1 MTSVWKRLQRV
12 GKKATK
18 FQFVASYQEL
28 TLECTKKWQPDKLRV
43 VWTRRNRRICSK
55 LHGWQPGIKN
65 PYRGTVVWQVPENVD
80 ITVTLFKEPH
90 ADEFEDKDWTFVIEN
105 ESAKGQRKVLAS
117 VDVNLK
123 KFASATLSQTDLML
137 KMKPL
142 SVKVVEATLKLS
154 LSCVFLREGKATD
167 EDMQSVA
174 SLMSVKPVDIGNLED
189 FNESDE
195 EEDKR
200 SSTGANLSA
209 AALAPSGPDQPGCT
223 MEKRLSLKGPL
234 AIGSGPER
242 PGSGVP
248 SHPVLSTVSNP
259 ALQGRPPLPPAHCPA
274 FFPPSSPTTHYRLPL
289 PLAVTPQGALRDPQ
303 APGFPGSLPPAL
315 PKIFQPCPGSVP
327 ASFQRRSSGPE
338 TPTDNPMTSDSP
350 PLCPA
355 EAVSSKLANPFLSQP
370 AHTLKDMLG
379 PSPAN
384 VFKPKIVQEY
394 VAHSPVPFHEPQ
406 ITTSSLP
413 DSIKHP
419 SVSSSVSSQQ
429 DKQSVS
435 SALSSSYFCPSLSD
449 PAAPVPL
456 LSSPDLEALCEP
468 AHTSP
473 APPPFSE
480 PSVLPLHMLQTPP
493 APVPALR
500 PAPLPPFPLS
510 ALSSRQNP
518 PAPTADSKMSQPV
531 PELKSSESTQPLTL
545 IQLRQN
551 QHSSRAVGSISIA
564 NTPPSTYLTNH
575 THSKS
580 HTHSEHHKQ
589 VQDEEMQLT
598 SSHPTTAA
606 ENLEQERKPAAAP
619 GQRFSEMSGSE
630 DVDITAL
637 PAPWPFS
644 LSDTLCPTQPS
655 IMTEKLPEKSTEVF
669 VSRKAPLAEE
679 EDYED
684 EAFEKVPVTSQ
695 ALKKATVEELSKNTM
710 LIKDKSSLAKA
721 FSAHSQTK
729 TESDLNET
737 DKALPV
743 SSSLS
748 QVTLF
753 NEKPSINFSEQPES
767 KPESADIPRLKE
779 EPATPNAESSV
790 ITADLSRADEGKATL
805 KTPTTSVPSL
815 LSTEQCLTVDK
826 QQSPQALVSP
836 WPRETCSFEANLTET
851 DFDRQTAVPG
861 ASLSQALADMKPL
874 PISQSSSDT
883 NMEALPSTSALSELG
898 SSSLP
903 KYREPKALMTSS
915 AQMTSSAHPQPGLVL
930 DSEGSTEVQK
940 TVDPGGCKKAHTEGP
955 IWAALE
961 HKVMDQKELFITEET
976 PQDKTSNSLEKAE
989 HEAEVISSMELS
1001 KPGEDKAI
1009 DQVEDVKKL
1018 NLNEVETL
1026 TAAIH
1031 KAQPKPPVMQEKL
1044 KEVNIEPLVQS
1055 TSQSLSA
1062 STYLKDKPNGTLTC
1076 FDSLQP
1082 DINTMLSDE
1091 AKRINVKAKGSSE
1104 AESPLWASLEK
1115 KAKEKGHEELGPG
1128 QQDTGQHT
1136 SEAETQPEEPDNVH
1150 LLSSAQSQQQ
1160 EDVNGN
1166 FVRSRARPQEGFI
1179 VKKSNMERM
1188 AVIEFSR
1195 KMVDYGSCEIQ
1206 RTEEQRQWVS
1216 PGPPLKLPPGQ
1227 QRNGGAV
1234 SHKQTEVPLQLSTG
1248 AEVGD
1253 AAYSEERGFA
1263 SGQAGSSVGL
1273 VWGVL
1278 GALYRGYETVASML
1292 LQSET
1297 DKVDG
1302 TESADQDEMRI
1313 LPCEL
1318 FNDATD
1324 PAKDSQ
1330 DSRMPIPKESV
1341 WSQSACLG
1349 ESKVLSPAEPSGR
1362 SFVECLR
1369 LAAAE
1374 AESGLGQ
1381 KQEHRTS
1388 IDEEKEAECEVKILK
1403 ELPTQSPS
1411 EEKKTIANEPK
1422 PRACKS
1428 TLVGGEKTRGAS
1440 PTQTPLESDQS
1451 MSNNGALSI
1460 CSTDV
1465 IPPLKEVDFDDIA
1478 NEQCLRKTNEDEGPK
1493 KPSLQKA
1500 DPYPAPLVLCLD
1512 GESLEE
1518 DLEFEA
1524 AQEDLGTVWLAELYM
1539 DDSRRETVLA
1549 EGLSPHQ
1556 SLMLDGPAPL
1566 SVQVPPATALQSS
1579 QADKTES
1586 LHPAEDVPSH
1596 QSMKEEAESA
1606 GFMQDA
1612 GPDAVNQ
1619 NTVSGSAARDLV
1631 PAQQDKK
1638 RDIATSTVSEQRGR
1652 NNDQHSRGSKTSLS
1666 AHAATYN
1673 NSADLSVRV
1682 NQMGKESFQFET
1694 TLTAPSENNLVSS
1707 IKQSQIPEVEKPAG
1721 SVKDVSAGTAVET
1734 WPNEP
1739 HGTING
1745 TTDETGSVSE
1755 ESTLLAKILKMA
1767 EDTEVSPVPVPRS
1780 RKLLIPSKSDFELP
1794 PSPSLQVKADSM
1806 TPVNDA
1812 LMTEQNNLPAAHG
1825 LPAAVSVVEANTD
1838 ITKINTEEKRPS
1850 ESLNDTPSAF
1860 TESSGSNM
1868 TVILSGLEPGQILRS
1883 EGNDESLKKD
1893 IYPKQPKENI
1903 PDVTE
1908 CCIDAVTAMTI
1919 TPDHRDVGAVTAVT
1933 ITPDHRDVGAV
1944 TAVTITPDHR
1954 DVGAVTAVTISPDHR
1969 DVGAVTAVTISPDHR
1984 DVGAVTAMTIPPSHT
1999 DLSAKRDGNEG
2010 FHLKV
2015 KYEEVQTEKLKP
2027 LPVLDEVC
2035 SFLPKDSSRSS
2046 MPRTNETAPDG
2057 ETHPQSTHP
2066 KGGNSTAAHEES
2078 PLLETSP
2085 TVLPPQRSK
2094 KKTIPPPVTTGEEVR
2109 DDTSTPE
2116 QVISHLPSPGLV
2128 SSTQSLLDWC
2138 QEITKNY
2145 KGVKVTNFST
2155 SWRNG
2160 LGFCAILHHFYP
2172 DKIDFEELE
2181 PHNITF
2187 NNKRAFDSFAA
2198 LGISRLLEPSD
2209 MVLSSVPDRLIVMT
2223 YLSQIRSH
2231 FTGQELSVLQIEQNS
2246 SQSSYT
2252 VAAPSQGSDLHAAAR
2267 FCAQRLQAGTNG
2279 TNSQAQEATPEGD
2292 KPNSSLVPPPRT
2304 KRAGKTEEDGS
2315 EGGEQMP
2322 VAPPRTNTAAFK
2334 SGLGHEK
2341 ESCELPKESRLVEEE
2356 TMVSKPSR
2364 LQDTSQYVLSEQQA
2378 LEAEQK
2384 HIDSRAA
2391 VVERRLRRLM
2401 ETGSDK
2407 EQEEKL
2413 IQEWFT
2419 LVNKKNALIRRQDH
2433 LELLQQEQDLERR
2446 FELLTRELRAM
2457 MAVEEWQKTQAQQ
2470 HREQLL
2476 LHELVSLVNQRDEIV
2491 RDMDAKERGALE
2503 EDAWLERGLETR
2515 RRKYS
2520 NKDKCVLQ

>member
-1128 QQDTGQHT
+1128 QQDTG
-1136 SEAETQPEEPDNVH
+1136 
-1150 LLSSAQSQQQ
+1150 
-1160 EDVNGN
+1160 
-1166 FVRSRARPQEGFI
+1166 
-1179 VKKSNMERM
+1179 
-1188 AVIEFSR
+1188 
-1195 KMVDYGSCEIQ
+1195 
-1206 RTEEQRQWVS
+1206 
-1216 PGPPLKLPPGQ
+1216 
-1227 QRNGGAV
+1227 
-1234 SHKQTEVPLQLSTG
+1234 
-1248 AEVGD
+1248 
-1253 AAYSEERGFA
+1253 
-1263 SGQAGSSVGL
+1263 
-1273 VWGVL
+1273 
-1278 GALYRGYETVASML
+1278 
-1292 LQSET
+1292 
-1297 DKVDG
+1297 
-1302 TESADQDEMRI
+1302 
-1313 LPCEL
+1313 
-1318 FNDATD
+1318 
-1324 PAKDSQ
+1324 
-1330 DSRMPIPKESV
+1330 
-1341 WSQSACLG
+1341 
-1349 ESKVLSPAEPSGR
+1349 
-1362 SFVECLR
+1362 
-1369 LAAAE
+1369 
-1374 AESGLGQ
+1374 
-1381 KQEHRTS
+1381 
-1388 IDEEKEAECEVKILK
+1388 
-1403 ELPTQSPS
+1403 
-1411 EEKKTIANEPK
+1411 
-1422 PRACKS
+1422 
-1428 TLVGGEKTRGAS
+1428 
-1440 PTQTPLESDQS
+1440 
-1451 MSNNGALSI
+1451 
-1460 CSTDV
+1460 
-1465 IPPLKEVDFDDIA
+1465 
-1478 NEQCLRKTNEDEGPK
+1478 
-1493 KPSLQKA
+1493 
-1500 DPYPAPLVLCLD
+1500 
-1512 GESLEE
+1512 
-1518 DLEFEA
+1518 
-1524 AQEDLGTVWLAELYM
+1524 
-1539 DDSRRETVLA
+1539 RRETVLA

-2341 ESCELPKESRLVEEE
+2341 GKDEVEGRSNPATAADSAESKSCELPKESRLVEEE

>member
-1001 KPGEDKAI
+1001 KPG
-1009 DQVEDVKKL
+1009 
-1018 NLNEVETL
+1018 
-1026 TAAIH
+1026 
-1031 KAQPKPPVMQEKL
+1031 
-1044 KEVNIEPLVQS
+1044 
-1055 TSQSLSA
+1055 
-1062 STYLKDKPNGTLTC
+1062 
-1076 FDSLQP
+1076 
-1082 DINTMLSDE
+1082 
-1091 AKRINVKAKGSSE
+1091 
-1104 AESPLWASLEK
+1104 
-1115 KAKEKGHEELGPG
+1115 
-1128 QQDTGQHT
+1128 
-1136 SEAETQPEEPDNVH
+1136 
-1150 LLSSAQSQQQ
+1150 
-1160 EDVNGN
+1160 
-1166 FVRSRARPQEGFI
+1166 
-1179 VKKSNMERM
+1179 
-1188 AVIEFSR
+1188 
-1195 KMVDYGSCEIQ
+1195 
-1206 RTEEQRQWVS
+1206 
-1216 PGPPLKLPPGQ
+1216 
-1227 QRNGGAV
+1227 
-1234 SHKQTEVPLQLSTG
+1234 
-1248 AEVGD
+1248 
-1253 AAYSEERGFA
+1253 
-1263 SGQAGSSVGL
+1263 
-1273 VWGVL
+1273 
-1278 GALYRGYETVASML
+1278 
-1292 LQSET
+1292 
-1297 DKVDG
+1297 
-1302 TESADQDEMRI
+1302 
-1313 LPCEL
+1313 
-1318 FNDATD
+1318 
-1324 PAKDSQ
+1324 
-1330 DSRMPIPKESV
+1330 
-1341 WSQSACLG
+1341 
-1349 ESKVLSPAEPSGR
+1349 
-1362 SFVECLR
+1362 
-1369 LAAAE
+1369 
-1374 AESGLGQ
+1374 
-1381 KQEHRTS
+1381 
-1388 IDEEKEAECEVKILK
+1388 
-1403 ELPTQSPS
+1403 
-1411 EEKKTIANEPK
+1411 
-1422 PRACKS
+1422 
-1428 TLVGGEKTRGAS
+1428 
-1440 PTQTPLESDQS
+1440 
-1451 MSNNGALSI
+1451 
-1460 CSTDV
+1460 
-1465 IPPLKEVDFDDIA
+1465 
-1478 NEQCLRKTNEDEGPK
+1478 
-1493 KPSLQKA
+1493 
-1500 DPYPAPLVLCLD
+1500 
-1512 GESLEE
+1512 
-1518 DLEFEA
+1518 
-1524 AQEDLGTVWLAELYM
+1524 
-1539 DDSRRETVLA
+1539 RRETVLA

-2341 ESCELPKESRLVEEE
+2341 GKDEVEGRSNPATAADSAESKSCELPKESRLVEEE

>member
-606 ENLEQERKPAAAP
+606 EN
-619 GQRFSEMSGSE
+619 
-630 DVDITAL
+630 
-637 PAPWPFS
+637 
-644 LSDTLCPTQPS
+644 
-655 IMTEKLPEKSTEVF
+655 
-669 VSRKAPLAEE
+669 
-679 EDYED
+679 
-684 EAFEKVPVTSQ
+684 
-695 ALKKATVEELSKNTM
+695 
-710 LIKDKSSLAKA
+710 
-721 FSAHSQTK
+721 
-729 TESDLNET
+729 
-737 DKALPV
+737 
-743 SSSLS
+743 
-748 QVTLF
+748 
-753 NEKPSINFSEQPES
+753 
-767 KPESADIPRLKE
+767 
-779 EPATPNAESSV
+779 
-790 ITADLSRADEGKATL
+790 
-805 KTPTTSVPSL
+805 
-815 LSTEQCLTVDK
+815 
-826 QQSPQALVSP
+826 
-836 WPRETCSFEANLTET
+836 
-851 DFDRQTAVPG
+851 
-861 ASLSQALADMKPL
+861 LSQALADMKPL

-2341 ESCELPKESRLVEEE
+2341 GKDEVEGRSNPATAADSAESKSCELPKESRLVEEE

>member
-1278 GALYRGYETVASML
+1278 GALYRG
-1292 LQSET
+1292 
-1297 DKVDG
+1297 
-1302 TESADQDEMRI
+1302 
-1313 LPCEL
+1313 
-1318 FNDATD
+1318 
-1324 PAKDSQ
+1324 
-1330 DSRMPIPKESV
+1330 
-1341 WSQSACLG
+1341 
-1349 ESKVLSPAEPSGR
+1349 
-1362 SFVECLR
+1362 
-1369 LAAAE
+1369 
-1374 AESGLGQ
+1374 
-1381 KQEHRTS
+1381 
-1388 IDEEKEAECEVKILK
+1388 
-1403 ELPTQSPS
+1403 
-1411 EEKKTIANEPK
+1411 
-1422 PRACKS
+1422 
-1428 TLVGGEKTRGAS
+1428 
-1440 PTQTPLESDQS
+1440 
-1451 MSNNGALSI
+1451 
-1460 CSTDV
+1460 
-1465 IPPLKEVDFDDIA
+1465 
-1478 NEQCLRKTNEDEGPK
+1478 
-1493 KPSLQKA
+1493 
-1500 DPYPAPLVLCLD
+1500 
-1512 GESLEE
+1512 
-1518 DLEFEA
+1518 
-1524 AQEDLGTVWLAELYM
+1524 
-1539 DDSRRETVLA
+1539 RRETVLA

-2341 ESCELPKESRLVEEE
+2341 GKDEVEGRSNPATAADSAESKSCELPKESRLVEEE